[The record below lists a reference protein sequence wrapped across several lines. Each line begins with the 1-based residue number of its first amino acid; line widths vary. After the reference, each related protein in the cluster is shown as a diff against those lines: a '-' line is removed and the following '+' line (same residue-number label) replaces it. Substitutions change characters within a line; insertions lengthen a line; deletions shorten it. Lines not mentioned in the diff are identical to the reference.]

1 MIHQVRLFPHLIRPF
16 GQGMIQGNIILSPT
30 ILIIDHFFQ
39 YNFQTKKSL
48 PIILCME
55 AALRDH
61 NRQPVPE
68 KLGPIYSRNFL
79 NYLNQHT
86 HMNITCFGLNC
97 ASPEDLIASLK
108 GLFSHTSLVKEKR
121 KKISVL
127 FKKNPHISIPIT
139 F

>member
-1 MIHQVRLFPHLIRPF
+1 M
-16 GQGMIQGNIILSPT
+16 
-30 ILIIDHFFQ
+30 ILIIDFFFQ

-127 FKKNPHISIPIT
+127 F
-139 F
+139 